1 MRLEIRGG
9 WRGNRWRI
17 AAWSIAAGL
26 LLLPLLAMQVTDQVD
41 WNLADFA
48 VAAALLV
55 GVGATYELAARMTCN
70 RAYRAAVAIALAA
83 GFILIWI
90 NLAVGV
96 IGTENNPANL
106 IYGGVLGIGIVGAVI
121 ARLQPYGMARAMM
134 AAALAQTA
142 VAMIAVIAGMGYP
155 ESPPL
160 EIIGVNALFI
170 GLWLLSA
177 WLFWKSPREQAPA
190 DAAV

>member
-1 MRLEIRGG
+1 
-9 WRGNRWRI
+9 
-17 AAWSIAAGL
+17 
-26 LLLPLLAMQVTDQVD
+26 
-41 WNLADFA
+41 
-48 VAAALLV
+48 
-55 GVGATYELAARMTCN
+55 MTCN

-83 GFILIWI
+83 GFNLIWI

-106 IYGGVLGIGIVGAVI
+106 MYGGVLGIGIVGAVI